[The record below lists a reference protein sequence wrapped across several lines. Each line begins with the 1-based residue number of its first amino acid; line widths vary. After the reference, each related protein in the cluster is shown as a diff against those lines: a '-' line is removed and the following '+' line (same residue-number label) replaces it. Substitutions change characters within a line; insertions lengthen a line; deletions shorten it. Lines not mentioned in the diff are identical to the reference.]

1 MDQVLSEK
9 QIEFIRNSRAKWNLA
24 HGSVRCGKTICTAF
38 RFLQAV
44 IECPDTQCW
53 MVGKTSSTIYDNVI
67 RLILEPPAPGRP
79 DPFVIFRPLC
89 SWFKHERE
97 LRVGDKK
104 VSTAG
109 AKDEG
114 ALGIFAGKTMSVL
127 YCDEMTLYPDSII
140 EMLSTR
146 LSNPHSI
153 GFASMNPSHPNHII
167 KKWIDKAAKGDRDY
181 YELKFTLD
189 DNPFVEDS
197 YKARIKNSLSGVFYK
212 RNYLGLW
219 CLAEGAIF
227 DFFDRKVN
235 VKERPPRAA
244 EYFVAGIDVGTV
256 NAFACIVMGVSTGK
270 YAQEGKALWAEAEY
284 YWDSRKEGRQKT
296 NGEYAE
302 DLKTF
307 LAPYGLTSVFI
318 DPSAAAMKEDL
329 RRKGFHPIDANNDV
343 NYGIETISSMM
354 KAGTLT
360 VLDKCPNLIRE
371 IESYVWNPK
380 EAEKGYDEPLKKDD
394 HAIDAF
400 RYIIATHKPSTFDLD
415 SYYRKKQDEMR
426 QKHDPF
432 RRPF

>member
-1 MDQVLSEK
+1 M
-9 QIEFIRNSRAKWNLA
+9 
-24 HGSVRCGKTICTAF
+24 
-38 RFLQAV
+38 
-44 IECPDTQCW
+44 
-53 MVGKTSSTIYDNVI
+53 
-67 RLILEPPAPGRP
+67 
-79 DPFVIFRPLC
+79 
-89 SWFKHERE
+89 
-97 LRVGDKK
+97 
-104 VSTAG
+104 
-109 AKDEG
+109 
-114 ALGIFAGKTMSVL
+114 
-127 YCDEMTLYPDSII
+127 
-140 EMLSTR
+140 
-146 LSNPHSI
+146 
-153 GFASMNPSHPNHII
+153 
-167 KKWIDKAAKGDRDY
+167 
-181 YELKFTLD
+181 KFTLD